1 MVQDRLVN
9 KAVSVL
15 LMAGF
20 ACSERCNI
28 RPRSFDLVAKRTDL
42 LLIIKVASPI
52 DNVSEEIA
60 RDLDLVAI
68 HLGGLPLI
76 VGERGRDA
84 ELERGAVYL
93 RYGIAAV
100 HPETLYDYFVE
111 NVPPLVYASP
121 GGLYV
126 NIDGD
131 VLRSLR
137 ECRDLSLGDLG
148 HALGVS
154 RRTISKYEAGMGT
167 TLEMAVKLEE
177 FFDAEVIESI
187 DLLHYASHFEQEPAP
202 AAPGPE
208 AAALF
213 ALQRLGLELHLLRR
227 APFQAMAHYE
237 KQTILAGCGST
248 QTVTKR
254 AGLIGNLSEITRT
267 HAVCVTVEEV
277 RQKRIGR
284 TLLIGSEALGELED
298 GHELLDLIGA

>member
-1 MVQDRLVN
+1 MVQERLVN

-15 LMAGF
+15 LIAGF

-28 RPRSFDLVAKRTDL
+28 RPRSFDLVAKRDDF
-42 LLIIKVASPI
+42 LLIVKVASPI

-60 RDLDLVAI
+60 RDLDLVAT

-76 VGERGRDA
+76 IGERGRDA

-100 HPETLYDYFVE
+100 NPETLYDYIVE
-111 NVPPLVYASP
+111 GVPPLVYASP

-131 VLRSLR
+131 VLRQLR
-137 ECRDLSLGDLG
+137 EARNLSLGDLG
-148 HALGVS
+148 HVLGVS

-167 TLEMAVKLEE
+167 TLEMAIKLEE

-187 DLLHYASHFEQEPAP
+187 DLLAYASHFGPSDP
-202 AAPGPE
+202 GAPGPE
-208 AAALF
+208 SAALA
-213 ALQRLGLELHLLRR
+213 ALQRLGLQLHHLRR
-227 APFQAMAHYE
+227 APFQAMVHFE
-237 KQTILAGCGST
+237 EQTILAGCGSA
-248 QTVTKR
+248 QKVVKR
-254 AGLIGNLSEITRT
+254 AGLIGNLSEITHT
-267 HAVCVTVEEV
+267 LAVCITHEEV

-284 TLLIGSEALGELED
+284 TLLIGPEALEQLED
-298 GHELLDLIGA
+298 GQDLLDLIGA

>member
-1 MVQDRLVN
+1 MVQERLVN

-20 ACSERCNI
+20 ACSERCSI
-28 RPRSFDLVAKRTDL
+28 RPRSFDLIAKREEF

-60 RDLDLVAI
+60 RDLDLVAT
-68 HLGGLPLI
+68 HLSGLPLI
-76 VGERGRDA
+76 IGERGRDA

-100 HPETLYDYFVE
+100 NPETLYDYFVE
-111 NVPPLVYASP
+111 GVPPLVYASP

-131 VLRSLR
+131 VLRELR
-137 ECRDLSLGDLG
+137 EARDLSLGDLG
-148 HALGVS
+148 HVLGVS

-167 TLEMAVKLEE
+167 TLEMAIKLEE

-187 DLLHYASHFEQEPAP
+187 DLLNYSSHFEPYPPGEPS
-202 AAPGPE
+202 PE
-208 AAALF
+208 SAALT
-213 ALQRLGLELHLLRR
+213 ALQRLGLQIHHLRR
-227 APFQAMAHYE
+227 APFQAMAHYKE
-237 KQTILAGCGST
+237 QTILAGCGSA
-248 QTVTKR
+248 QKVVKR
-254 AGLIGNLSEITRT
+254 ASLIGNLSEITRT
-267 HAVCVTVEEV
+267 HALCVTVEEV

-284 TLLIGSEALGELED
+284 TLLIGPEALSRLED
-298 GHELLDLIGA
+298 GQDLLDLIG

>member
-1 MVQDRLVN
+1 MVQERLVN

-28 RPRSFDLVAKRTDL
+28 RPRSFDLVAKRDDF
-42 LLIIKVASPI
+42 LLIVKVASPI

-60 RDLDLVAI
+60 RDLDLVAT
-68 HLGGLPLI
+68 HLAGLPLI
-76 VGERGRDA
+76 IGERGRDA

-100 HPETLYDYFVE
+100 NPETLYDYMVE
-111 NVPPLVYASP
+111 GVPPLVYASP

-131 VLRSLR
+131 VLRELR
-137 ECRDLSLGDLG
+137 EARNLSLGDLG
-148 HALGVS
+148 HVLGVS

-167 TLEMAVKLEE
+167 TLEMAIKLEE

-187 DLLHYASHFEQEPAP
+187 DLLAYASHFEPGLQG
-202 AAPGPE
+202 APGPE
-208 AAALF
+208 SAALA
-213 ALQRLGLELHLLRR
+213 ALQRLGLQLHHLRR
-227 APFQAMAHYE
+227 APFQAMAHFE
-237 KQTILAGCGST
+237 EQTILAGCGSA
-248 QTVTKR
+248 QKVVKR
-254 AGLIGNLSEITRT
+254 AGLIGNLSEITHT
-267 HAVCVTVEEV
+267 YAVCVTIEEV

-284 TLLIGSEALGELED
+284 TLLIGPEALGQLED
-298 GHELLDLIGA
+298 GQDLLDLIGA

>member
-1 MVQDRLVN
+1 MVQERLVN

-15 LMAGF
+15 LIAGF

-28 RPRSFDLVAKRTDL
+28 RPRSFDLVAKRADL

-60 RDLDLVAI
+60 RDLDLVAV
-68 HLGGLPLI
+68 HLGGMPLI
-76 VGERGRDA
+76 VGERGRDT

-93 RYGIAAV
+93 RYGIAALN
-100 HPETLYDYFVE
+100 PETLFDYFVE
-111 NVPPLVYASP
+111 GVPPLVYASP

-126 NIDGD
+126 NINGD
-131 VLRSLR
+131 MLRSLR
-137 ECRDLSLGDLG
+137 ERRTLSLGDLA

-167 TLEMAVKLEE
+167 TLDMAIKLEE
-177 FFDAEVIESI
+177 FFNAEVIESI
-187 DLLHYASHFEQEPAP
+187 DLLSYASHFKGANSP
-202 AAPGPE
+202 AAPGTDS
-208 AAALF
+208 AAMSALM
-213 ALQRLGLELHLLRR
+213 RLGLELHHLRR

-237 KQTILAGCGST
+237 EQTILAGCGSA
-248 QTVTKR
+248 QKVMKR

-267 HAVCVTVEEV
+267 HAVCVTDEEV

-284 TLLIGSEALGELED
+284 TLLIGPRALGRLED
-298 GHELLDLIGA
+298 GGELLELIG

>member
-20 ACSERCNI
+20 ACSERCNL

-42 LLIIKVASPI
+42 LLIVKVASPI

-60 RDLDLVAI
+60 RDLDLVAT

-76 VGERGRDA
+76 VGERGRDT

-100 HPETLYDYFVE
+100 HPETLYDFFVE
-111 NVPPLVYASP
+111 EVPPLVYASP

-131 VLRSLR
+131 VLRALR
-137 ECRDLSLGDLG
+137 ERRNLSLGDLG

-177 FFDAEVIESI
+177 FFNAEVIESI
-187 DLLHYASHFEQEPAP
+187 DLLAYSSHFEAGAAPPEPAP
-202 AAPGPE
+202 E
-208 AAALF
+208 TAAL
-213 ALQRLGLELHLLRR
+213 ATLRRLGLELHHLRR
-227 APFQAMAHYE
+227 APFQAMGHYGE
-237 KQTILAGCGST
+237 QTILAGFGSA
-248 QTVTKR
+248 QKVTKR
-254 AGLIGNLSEITRT
+254 AGLIGNLSEITHT

-284 TLLIGSEALGELED
+284 TLLIGTEALGRLED
-298 GHELLDLIGA
+298 GHELLDLIG

>member
-15 LMAGF
+15 LLAGF
-20 ACSERCNI
+20 ACSERCNL
-28 RPRSFDLVAKRTDL
+28 RPRSFDLVAKRADL
-42 LLIIKVASPI
+42 LLIVKVASPI

-60 RDLDLVAI
+60 RDLDLVAT

-111 NVPPLVYASP
+111 GVPPLVYASP

-131 VLRSLR
+131 VLRALR
-137 ECRDLSLGDLG
+137 ERRSLSLGDLG

-177 FFDAEVIESI
+177 YFDAEVIESI
-187 DLLHYASHFEQEPAP
+187 DLLHYASHFERETES

-208 AAALF
+208 SAALS
-213 ALQRLGLELHLLRR
+213 ALQRLGLELHHLRR

-237 KQTILAGCGST
+237 EQTILAGCGSA
-248 QTVTKR
+248 QKVTKR

-267 HAVCVTVEEV
+267 HAVCVTVEEI
-277 RQKRIGR
+277 RQRRIGR
-284 TLLIGSEALGELED
+284 TLLIGPEALARLED
-298 GHELLDLIGA
+298 GHDLLDLIG

>member
-1 MVQDRLVN
+1 MVQERLVN

-20 ACSERCNI
+20 ACSERCNL
-28 RPRSFDLVAKRTDL
+28 RPRSFDLVATRSDL

-60 RDLDLVAI
+60 RDLDLVAT

-76 VGERGRDA
+76 IGERGRDA

-100 HPETLYDYFVE
+100 HPETLYDFFVE
-111 NVPPLVYASP
+111 NIPPLVYASP

-126 NIDGD
+126 KIDGD
-131 VLRSLR
+131 VLRALR
-137 ECRDLSLGDLG
+137 ERRSLSLGDLG

-177 FFDAEVIESI
+177 YFNAEVIESI
-187 DLLHYASHFEQEPAP
+187 DLLHYASHFDERPAP
-202 AAPGPE
+202 QGPGPE
-208 AAALF
+208 TAAL
-213 ALQRLGLELHLLRR
+213 AGLQRLGLELHHLRR

-237 KQTILAGCGST
+237 KQTILAGCGSA
-248 QTVTKR
+248 QKVTKR
-254 AGLIGNLSEITRT
+254 AGLIGNLSEITHT
-267 HAVCVTVEEV
+267 HAVCVTVEEI

-284 TLLIGSEALGELED
+284 TLLIGKDELARLED
-298 GHELLDLIGA
+298 GNELLDLIR

>member
-1 MVQDRLVN
+1 MVQERLVQ

-15 LMAGF
+15 LIAGF

-28 RPRSFDLVAKRTDL
+28 RPRSFDLVAKRRDL
-42 LLIIKVASPI
+42 LLIVKVASPI

-60 RDLDLVAI
+60 RDLDLVAT

-76 VGERGRDA
+76 IGERGRDA

-100 HPETLYDYFVE
+100 NPETLYDYFAE
-111 NVPPLVYASP
+111 GVPPLVYASP

-131 VLRSLR
+131 VLRELR
-137 ECRDLSLGDLG
+137 EARSLSLGDLG
-148 HALGVS
+148 HVLGVS

-167 TLEMAVKLEE
+167 TLEMAIKLEE

-187 DLLHYASHFEQEPAP
+187 DLLNYASHFGVEAP
-202 AAPGPE
+202 CTPGPE
-208 AAALF
+208 SAALA
-213 ALQRLGLELHLLRR
+213 ALQRLGLELHHLRR

-237 KQTILAGCGST
+237 EQTILAGCGSA
-248 QTVTKR
+248 QKVVKR

-284 TLLIGSEALGELED
+284 TLLIGPEALGQLED
-298 GHELLDLIGA
+298 GRELLELIG

>member
-1 MVQDRLVN
+1 MVQERLVN

-28 RPRSFDLVAKRTDL
+28 RPRSFDLIAKRDEF

-60 RDLDLVAI
+60 RDLDLVAT
-68 HLGGLPLI
+68 HLSGLPLI

-100 HPETLYDYFVE
+100 NPETLYDYLVE
-111 NVPPLVYASP
+111 EVPPLVYASP

-131 VLRSLR
+131 VLRELR
-137 ECRDLSLGDLG
+137 EARNLSLGDLG
-148 HALGVS
+148 HVLGVS

-167 TLEMAVKLEE
+167 TLEMAIKLEE
-177 FFDAEVIESI
+177 YFDAEVIESI
-187 DLLHYASHFEQEPAP
+187 DLLSYASHFESSPPGEPS
-202 AAPGPE
+202 PE
-208 AAALF
+208 SVALA
-213 ALQRLGLELHLLRR
+213 ALQRLGLQLHHLRR
-227 APFQAMAHYE
+227 APFQAMAHFE
-237 KQTILAGCGST
+237 EQTILAGCGSA
-248 QTVTKR
+248 QKVVKR

-267 HAVCVTVEEV
+267 HALCITVEEV

-284 TLLIGSEALGELED
+284 TLLIGPEALSRLED
-298 GHELLDLIGA
+298 GQELLDLIG

>member
-1 MVQDRLVN
+1 MVQERLIN

-28 RPRSFDLVAKRTDL
+28 RPRSFDLIAKRDEF

-60 RDLDLVAI
+60 RDLDLVAT
-68 HLGGLPLI
+68 HLSGLPLI

-100 HPETLYDYFVE
+100 NPETLYDYLVE
-111 NVPPLVYASP
+111 EVPPLVYASP

-131 VLRSLR
+131 VLRELR
-137 ECRDLSLGDLG
+137 EARNLSLGDLG
-148 HALGVS
+148 HVLGVS

-167 TLEMAVKLEE
+167 TLEMAIKLEE
-177 FFDAEVIESI
+177 YFDAEVIESI
-187 DLLHYASHFEQEPAP
+187 DLLSYASHFESSPPGEPS
-202 AAPGPE
+202 PE
-208 AAALF
+208 SVALA
-213 ALQRLGLELHLLRR
+213 ALQRLGLQLHHLRR
-227 APFQAMAHYE
+227 APFQAMAHFE
-237 KQTILAGCGST
+237 EQTILAGCGSA
-248 QTVTKR
+248 QKVVKR

-267 HAVCVTVEEV
+267 HALCITVEEV

-284 TLLIGSEALGELED
+284 TLLIGPEALSRLED
-298 GHELLDLIGA
+298 GQELLDLIG

>member
-20 ACSERCNI
+20 ACSERCNL

-60 RDLDLVAI
+60 RDLDLVAV

-76 VGERGRDA
+76 VGERGRDT

-131 VLRSLR
+131 VLRALR
-137 ECRDLSLGDLG
+137 ECRNLSLGDLG

-177 FFDAEVIESI
+177 YFDAEVIESI
-187 DLLHYASHFEQEPAP
+187 DLLAYASHFEPGAAPAEPAP
-202 AAPGPE
+202 ETE
-208 AAALF
+208 ALAALR
-213 ALQRLGLELHLLRR
+213 RLGLELHHLRR
-227 APFQAMAHYE
+227 APFQAMAHYGE
-237 KQTILAGCGST
+237 QTILAGFGSA
-248 QTVTKR
+248 QKVTKR

-284 TLLIGSEALGELED
+284 TLLIGPEALGRLED
-298 GHELLDLIGA
+298 GHELLDLIG

>member
-1 MVQDRLVN
+1 MVQERLVN

-15 LMAGF
+15 LIAGF

-28 RPRSFDLVAKRTDL
+28 RPRSFDLVAKRDDF
-42 LLIIKVASPI
+42 LLIVKVASPI

-60 RDLDLVAI
+60 RDLDLVAT

-76 VGERGRDA
+76 IGERGRDA

-100 HPETLYDYFVE
+100 NPETLYDYIVE
-111 NVPPLVYASP
+111 GVPPLVYASP

-131 VLRSLR
+131 VLRQLR
-137 ECRDLSLGDLG
+137 EARNLSLGDLG
-148 HALGVS
+148 HVLGVS

-167 TLEMAVKLEE
+167 TLEMAIKLEE

-187 DLLHYASHFEQEPAP
+187 DLLAYASHFGPSDP
-202 AAPGPE
+202 SAPGPE
-208 AAALF
+208 SAAL
-213 ALQRLGLELHLLRR
+213 AVLQRLGLQLHHLRR
-227 APFQAMAHYE
+227 APFQAMVHFE
-237 KQTILAGCGST
+237 EQTILAGCGSA
-248 QTVTKR
+248 QKVVKR
-254 AGLIGNLSEITRT
+254 AGLIGNLSEITHT
-267 HAVCVTVEEV
+267 LAVCITHEEV

-284 TLLIGSEALGELED
+284 TLLIGPEALGQLED
-298 GHELLDLIGA
+298 GQDLLDLIGA